1 MKKFLVLISVF
12 GFIAINCDSEEMTV
26 ESTKKIM
33 NQYLDSEH
41 SDVSMLADDAVFTH
55 MATGDEHH
63 GPDSVLQMLNYM
75 YHTAF
80 NAKAVTKNLIFAE
93 GKAVLEADFVGT
105 HIGEFAGIPATNKNV
120 RVPICVVYDLEN
132 NQIKRARVYL
142 EMPVLFKQLNEK

>member
-1 MKKFLVLISVF
+1 MKTLLIILSLILFTAVNLLSQEMSV
-12 GFIAINCDSEEMTV
+12 ET
-26 ESTKKIM
+26 TKKIM
-33 NQYLDSEH
+33 NQYIDSEH
-41 SDVSMLADDAVFTH
+41 SDVSMLADDVVFTH
-55 MATGDEHH
+55 MATGDEHF

-80 NAKAVTKNLIFAE
+80 NAEAETKNLICAE

-105 HIGEFAGIPATNKNV
+105 HIGEFAGIPATNKKV